1 MEFNILLYLY
11 FLLYLYIYIYPRK
24 LIFYLYFCEIISI
37 LYFYNIKNSGFGF
50 LFLGVIILY
59 FCNMTFEILVLLGK
73 KIIIKMIL

>member
-1 MEFNILLYLY
+1 MEFNILYLY
-11 FLLYLYIYIYPRK
+11 FLLYLYIYVYPRK

-73 KIIIKMIL
+73 KIIKMIL